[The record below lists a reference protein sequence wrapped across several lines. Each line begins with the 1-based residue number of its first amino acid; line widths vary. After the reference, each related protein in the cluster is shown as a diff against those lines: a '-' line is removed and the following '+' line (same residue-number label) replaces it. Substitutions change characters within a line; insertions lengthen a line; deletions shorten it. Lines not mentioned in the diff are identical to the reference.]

1 MVGSISGSVRHERC
15 RNDYK
20 PAVSGIG
27 SGNTLT
33 GACVHIDTAF
43 MVSCEP
49 MRQAITQ
56 QFITC
61 LAHDFQ
67 CRDTGAIIGAHA

>member
-1 MVGSISGSVRHERC
+1 MVGTISGSGRHERC
-15 RNDYK
+15 RNDYR
-20 PAVSGIG
+20 PAVSGTG

-33 GACVHIDTAF
+33 GACVHIHIAF
-43 MVSCEP
+43 MVSSEP

-56 QFITC
+56 QFITR

-67 CRDTGAIIGAHA
+67 CRDTGAIIEAHA